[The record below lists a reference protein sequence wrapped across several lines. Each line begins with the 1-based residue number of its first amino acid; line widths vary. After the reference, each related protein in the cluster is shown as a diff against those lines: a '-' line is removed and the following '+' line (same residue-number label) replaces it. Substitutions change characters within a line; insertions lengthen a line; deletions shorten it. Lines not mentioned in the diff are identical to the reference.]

1 MNAEVIWIPIGI
13 VTILYILYLQVQIWW
28 RDRVI
33 EYTTRPPRD
42 ESYLGCGGLLVVV
55 ALLLGVIYVLLSTT
69 Q

>member
-1 MNAEVIWIPIGI
+1 MDAAIIWVPLGI
-13 VTILYILYLQVQIWW
+13 VTVLYIVYLQIQIWW

-42 ESYLGCGGLLVVV
+42 ESGLGCGGMLVAV
-55 ALLLGVIYVLLSTT
+55 ALLLGVIYMLLTAA

>member
-42 ESYLGCGGLLVVV
+42 ESELGCGGLLVVV